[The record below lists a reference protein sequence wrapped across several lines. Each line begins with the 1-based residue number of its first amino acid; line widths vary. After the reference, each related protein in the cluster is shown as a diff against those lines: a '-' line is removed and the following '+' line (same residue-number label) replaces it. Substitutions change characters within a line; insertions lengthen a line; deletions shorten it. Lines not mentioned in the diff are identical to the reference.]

1 VIEWKLITRE
11 ALPTF
16 LAIMAGV
23 VLFVGLLETRRV
35 WAPHLSS
42 IAAYAMQDPPT

>member
-1 VIEWKLITRE
+1 MEWKLIARE

-23 VLFVGLLETRRV
+23 VLFVGLLETRRG

-42 IAAYAMQDPPT
+42 TAAYTMLEPPT